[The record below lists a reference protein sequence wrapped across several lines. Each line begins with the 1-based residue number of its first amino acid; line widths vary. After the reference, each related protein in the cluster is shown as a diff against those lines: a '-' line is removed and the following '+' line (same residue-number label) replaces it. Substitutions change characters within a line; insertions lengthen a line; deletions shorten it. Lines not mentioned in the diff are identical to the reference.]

1 MALAEEP
8 EHWGELVIDGGDYRV
23 YRVYENT
30 ESIRDAMD
38 AENNA
43 PNGSSKS
50 RIKGLLTYAESGSG
64 IPRPWFTVGTSIN
77 LHCNFHVL
85 KAGEVR
91 AILNIKGPNGYRER
105 LVTEPW
111 SGDAGGWTI
120 IAFAGVFPSPGF
132 YTFKWTIKSKGKARL
147 KGRVHVLPPPES

>member
-1 MALAEEP
+1 MKKRACLCLLALALMIIPTMALAEEP

-64 IPRPWFTVGTSIN
+64 IPRPWFTVGTSIKMLGDGLSLPLPEYSLPLVSTRSSGPLN
-77 LHCNFHVL
+77 PKGRLAS
-85 KAGEVR
+85 KAGFMCCHPLKV
-91 AILNIKGPNGYRER
+91 
-105 LVTEPW
+105 
-111 SGDAGGWTI
+111 DC
-120 IAFAGVFPSPGF
+120 SPCLSLR
-132 YTFKWTIKSKGKARL
+132 I
-147 KGRVHVLPPPES
+147 HQ